1 MTTSRV
7 RLPLRDRDSARGVLD
22 CSDGIGPQ
30 YSRRVHDSDHF
41 GPTFCVHPFATIA
54 TMAGTNRRPPRYD
67 DAQLE
72 EVWTTPLLEEIR
84 AS

>member
-1 MTTSRV
+1 
-7 RLPLRDRDSARGVLD
+7 
-22 CSDGIGPQ
+22 
-30 YSRRVHDSDHF
+30 VHDSDHF